1 MRMIPW
7 ATIVLVFC
15 SACTPPGPS
24 ADRVARRA
32 FVLSAMVFRSGLEDI
47 AGDSGA
53 EARRVEVLRWLDTA
67 GVTTALEPEELKIL
81 RAPLGTLT
89 EQQQKNAG
97 WRSEGLGVLAWAL
110 NRRELDPFDVPT
122 DAPAIAEALG
132 FMKPEGL
139 EMLKSP
145 ELRSRS
151 EREELARR
159 LYLIHRRLRQ
169 AYDKKAG
176 SRSIAQLARELKVDP
191 VKLGLVD
198 DDLAVSGIRL
208 AEVPREVVRY
218 TISTVAERH
227 RAANWLLGDNPAY
240 SEVSYALRG
249 AR

>member
-1 MRMIPW
+1 LRIIPW
-7 ATIVLVFC
+7 ATLVLFFC
-15 SACTPPGPS
+15 GACAPPGPS
-24 ADRVARRA
+24 ADQAARRA
-32 FVLSAMVFRSGLEDI
+32 FVLAAMVFRSGLEGS

-53 EARRVEVLRWLDTA
+53 EARRAEMLRWLDTA
-67 GVTTALEPEELKIL
+67 GVTPALEPEEFAIL
-81 RAPLGTLT
+81 RAPLGSLT

-97 WRSEGLGVLAWAL
+97 WRSEGLAVLAWAL
-110 NRRELDPFDVPT
+110 KRWELGSFEVPA

-159 LYLIHRRLRQ
+159 LYLIHMRLRQ
-169 AYDKKAG
+169 AYDTKA
-176 SRSIAQLARELKVDP
+176 SSKSIAQLARELKVDP

-198 DDLAVSGIRL
+198 DDLAVSGRRL

-218 TISTVAERH
+218 AISTVVERH
-227 RAANWLLGDNPAY
+227 RAANWLLGDNPVY